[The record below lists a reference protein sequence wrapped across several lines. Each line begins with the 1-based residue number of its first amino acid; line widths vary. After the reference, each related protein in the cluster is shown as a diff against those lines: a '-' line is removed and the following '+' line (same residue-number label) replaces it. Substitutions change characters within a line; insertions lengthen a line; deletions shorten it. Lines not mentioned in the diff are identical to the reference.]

1 VRQDGKVGWIEEV
14 HVRAEAIP
22 AEPWSNVRDGSV
34 EPLRAVRA
42 LRRDGATIYPEQDR
56 IFAAFAVPFK
66 KVRVVIVGLDPYPT
80 KGHATG
86 LAFSVPRSLETL
98 PPGLRSIHEAMRK
111 DGFEPPQHGDLS
123 GWMNEGVLLL
133 NRALTFEVGKK
144 AGSHLPIWRDFT
156 DDVIRSLGKRDE
168 PVVFVLWGNDAQK
181 VRGLIDEKHNWV
193 VTAPHPSSRGA
204 HRKAFQKSKS
214 FSKVNTRL
222 VSLGSRPIEWA
233 TALR

>member
-1 VRQDGKVGWIEEV
+1 MVGSIEEV
-14 HVRAEAIP
+14 HVRAKAVP

-86 LAFSVPRSLETL
+86 LAFSVPRTFETL

-111 DGFEPPQHGDLS
+111 DGFEPPKHGDLS

-133 NRALTFEVGKK
+133 NRALTFEVD
-144 AGSHLPIWRDFT
+144 AGAGAHLRMWTDFT
-156 DDVIRSLGKRDE
+156 NQVIRELSDRPR
-168 PVVFVLWGNDAQK
+168 PVVFVLWGREAQK
-181 VRGLIDEKHNWV
+181 VRRFIDEKDNRV

-222 VSLGSRPIEWA
+222 VSLGSRPIEWSR
-233 TALR
+233 ALR